1 MSGAPTMGSSLDISI
16 VLYRPDADLLR
27 RSLGTLAEAVA
38 QLETAGV
45 AAKLWIVDNGSEPAD
60 SPARQTIDR
69 HACTA
74 PFPIVLLTGHGNV
87 GYGAGHN
94 LAIRQGRA
102 PYHLIL
108 NYDILLEPES
118 LLAGWRF
125 LEENP
130 GTVLLSPKVFNGE
143 GEQEFL
149 CKRMPTV
156 LDLALRAFAPAAV
169 KRMFRARLDR
179 YEMRD
184 VTRDAVVHGLEQ
196 VSGAFMLFRRDALTR
211 LNGFDDGYFLY
222 FEDFDL
228 SRRAAL
234 IGDVAYVPAV
244 RLVHFGGKAARKGRT
259 HIKLFARSA
268 LRFFNGH
275 GWRLF

>member
-1 MSGAPTMGSSLDISI
+1 MTAALDVSI
-16 VLYRPDADLLR
+16 VLYRPDPDLLR
-27 RSLGTLAEAVA
+27 RSLDSVAAAFARLAA
-38 QLETAGV
+38 AGV
-45 AAKLWIVDNGSEPAD
+45 RPSLWIVDNGSEPED
-60 SPARQTIDR
+60 GPARRIVDSHR
-69 HACTA
+69 ASA
-74 PFPIVLLTGHGNV
+74 PYPVELLTGHGNV

-94 LAIRQGRA
+94 LAIRRGAA

-125 LEENP
+125 LEANP
-130 GTVLLSPKVFNGE
+130 GTVLLTPKVFNGE

-156 LDLALRAFAPAAV
+156 LDLGLRAFAPAAV
-169 KRMFRARLDR
+169 KRLFRRRLDR

-184 VTRDAVVHGLEQ
+184 VTRDRVVHGLEQ
-196 VSGAFMLFRRDALTR
+196 VSGAFMLFRREALER
-211 LNGFDDGYFLY
+211 LGGFDDGYFLY

-228 SRRAAL
+228 SRRAARL
-234 IGDVAYVPAV
+234 GDVAYLPEM

-268 LRFFNGH
+268 LRFFNSH

>member
-1 MSGAPTMGSSLDISI
+1 MTSALDISI
-16 VLYRPDADLLR
+16 VLYHPDPDMLR
-27 RSLGTLAEAVA
+27 RSLGTLADAVSHLA
-38 QLETAGV
+38 AAGV

-60 SPARQTIDR
+60 SPARRIVDR
-69 HACTA
+69 LACTA
-74 PFPIVLLTGHGNV
+74 AFPMELLTGHGNV

-94 LAIRQGRA
+94 LAIRRGSA

-108 NYDILLEPES
+108 NYDILLEPDS

-125 LEENP
+125 LEEHP

-156 LDLALRAFAPAAV
+156 FDLALRAFAPASV
-169 KRMFRARLDR
+169 KRRFRDRLDR

-184 VTRDAVVHGLEQ
+184 VTRDEVVHGLEQ
-196 VSGAFMLFRRDALTR
+196 VSGAFMLFRREALAR

-228 SRRAAL
+228 SRRAAR
-234 IGDVAYVPAV
+234 IGDVAFVPTV

-268 LRFFNGH
+268 LRFFNSH
-275 GWRLF
+275 GWRLI